1 MRDVQIGQSDDTR
14 SNILHNENK
23 QLKFVNW
30 TRVLDV
36 TFLQ

>member
-1 MRDVQIGQSDDTR
+1 MRDVQMGQSDDTR
-14 SNILHNENK
+14 SNILYNENK